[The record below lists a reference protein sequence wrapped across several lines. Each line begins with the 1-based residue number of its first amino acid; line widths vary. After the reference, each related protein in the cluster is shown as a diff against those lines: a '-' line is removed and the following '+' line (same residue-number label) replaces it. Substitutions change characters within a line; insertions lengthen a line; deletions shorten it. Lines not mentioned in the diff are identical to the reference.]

1 MKILLAMLVLVL
13 VALQLNLWVGDGSY
27 SEILA
32 LEEQIELQ
40 KQENMVLAERNQ
52 QLEGEVLDLKTGLDA
67 VEERARSEYGM
78 VKEGEVLYQIVQCQQ
93 RSGPSSRRRVS
104 AAA

>member
-13 VALQLNLWVGDGSY
+13 IALQLNLWVGDGSY

-32 LEEQIELQ
+32 LEKQIEQ
-40 KQENMVLAERNQ
+40 QRQENMVLAERNQ

-78 VKEGEVLYQIVQCQQ
+78 VKEGEVLYQIVQ
-93 RSGPSSRRRVS
+93 
-104 AAA
+104 